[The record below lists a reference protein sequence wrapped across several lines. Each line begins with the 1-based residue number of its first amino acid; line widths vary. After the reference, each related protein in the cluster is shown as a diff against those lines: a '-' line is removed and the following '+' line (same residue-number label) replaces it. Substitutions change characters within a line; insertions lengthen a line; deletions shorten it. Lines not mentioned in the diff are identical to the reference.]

1 MALGNWIEWLKFA
14 NAMRPVV
21 NDVIS
26 DLFKLT
32 GGNVEESTRL
42 VRRIRDRGYVL
53 EQREAAVDARIQA
66 VRDRDKS

>member
-21 NDVIS
+21 NELLER
-26 DLFKLT
+26 LFKET
-32 GGNVEESTRL
+32 GGNVTEATRR
-42 VRRIRDRGYVL
+42 VRRIPDRSPDL
-53 EQREAAVDARIQA
+53 EAREAAVDARIQA